1 MRNLTKR
8 ICIMLICS
16 LAYLNGQA
24 SIDPSVI
31 QSTISMLTSRDNSN
45 KQSIE
50 KGVSQVARLWLE
62 TDGDEKAFRSFCEDN
77 YIADPDEKYQVFLK
91 ISDYLEGI
99 SGHFNEMSLRL
110 QKNLQLDN
118 GPLHP
123 IDEKFGSYSPSS
135 HLSDDLYNNK
145 IAFIIA
151 LNFPHL
157 TLEEK
162 EALGTDRK
170 AWAYARLGDMFTE
183 RIPAALLQAASNA
196 ESDADIYISQ
206 YNIYMGHV
214 MNKKGQHLFPK
225 DMILL
230 SHWNLRDEI
239 KANYNK
245 GKEGLDKQ
253 RTIYEVMKR
262 IISQD
267 IPVEVINSGT
277 YEWNPYTNMVQQEN
291 KEVKTT
297 PESTVRYQK
306 MLNNFKAMQDI
317 DKYTGNTYIDRKFND
332 DMEVALQD
340 VEKLF
345 DEFLSAT
352 ELKEI
357 GKTISKRLGRK
368 LEAYDIWYD
377 GFKARSNLDETKLDV
392 QTQALY
398 PDAAALDKK
407 LPDILMKLGFSAE
420 RANYLADKITVDA
433 ARGSGHAW
441 GASMKGQQ
449 SRLRTRIPAAGMN
462 YKGYN
467 IAIHEFGHNVEQTLS
482 LYDVDYYMLSG
493 VPNTAFTEALAF
505 VFQKRDLEILDIT
518 DPNPEKQAMEILD
531 KVWSMY
537 EICGVSMLDISVW
550 KWMYAHPDATA
561 EQLKEATIAL
571 SKEIWNKYYAPV
583 FGVKDE
589 TVLAVYSHMI
599 SYPLYLSAYAFGQI
613 IEFQL
618 DQYLEGKNFAN
629 EVERIFRQGR
639 LTPNQW
645 MILATG
651 SPLTV
656 EPMLEAVRQ
665 VIK

>member
-1 MRNLTKR
+1 
-8 ICIMLICS
+8 MLICS

-31 QSTISMLTSRDNSN
+31 QSTISTLTSRDNSN

-118 GPLHP
+118 GPLYP

-253 RTIYEVMKR
+253 RTVYEVMKR

-345 DEFLSAT
+345 DEFLSAP
-352 ELKEI
+352 ELKEV
-357 GKTISKRLGRK
+357 GKMISKRLGRK

-377 GFKARSNLDETKLDV
+377 GFKARSNLDETKLDA

>member
-1 MRNLTKR
+1 
-8 ICIMLICS
+8 MLICS

>member
-1 MRNLTKR
+1 
-8 ICIMLICS
+8 MLICS

-24 SIDPSVI
+24 AVDPATVQSAISV
-31 QSTISMLTSRDNSN
+31 LTAKDNGN
-45 KQSIE
+45 KAGIE
-50 KGVSQVARLWLE
+50 KGVNQVARLWQE
-62 TDGDEKAFRSFCEDN
+62 TDGDEKAFRSFCEEN

-91 ISDYLEGI
+91 ISDYIEGI

-118 GPLHP
+118 GPLLP

-253 RTIYEVMKR
+253 RTVYEVMKR

-277 YEWNPYTNMVQQEN
+277 YEWNPYTNMVQLEN
-291 KEVKTT
+291 KEVKTS

-306 MLNNFKAMQDI
+306 MLNNFKAMQGF

-345 DEFLSAT
+345 DEFLSAP
-352 ELKEI
+352 ELKEV
-357 GKTISKRLGRK
+357 GKMISKRLGRK

-377 GFKARSNLDETKLDV
+377 GFKARSNLDETKLDA

-441 GASMKGQQ
+441 GAAMKGQQ
-449 SRLRTRIPAAGMN
+449 SRLRTRIPEAGMN

-505 VFQKRDLEILDIT
+505 VFQKRDLEILGIT
-518 DPNPEKQAMEILD
+518 DPNPEKKAMDVLD
-531 KVWSMY
+531 KIWSMY

-561 EQLKEATIAL
+561 GQLKEATIAL

>member
-1 MRNLTKR
+1 
-8 ICIMLICS
+8 
-16 LAYLNGQA
+16 
-24 SIDPSVI
+24 
-31 QSTISMLTSRDNSN
+31 
-45 KQSIE
+45 
-50 KGVSQVARLWLE
+50 
-62 TDGDEKAFRSFCEDN
+62 
-77 YIADPDEKYQVFLK
+77 
-91 ISDYLEGI
+91 
-99 SGHFNEMSLRL
+99 
-110 QKNLQLDN
+110 
-118 GPLHP
+118 
-123 IDEKFGSYSPSS
+123 
-135 HLSDDLYNNK
+135 
-145 IAFIIA
+145 
-151 LNFPHL
+151 
-157 TLEEK
+157 
-162 EALGTDRK
+162 
-170 AWAYARLGDMFTE
+170 
-183 RIPAALLQAASNA
+183 
-196 ESDADIYISQ
+196 
-206 YNIYMGHV
+206 
-214 MNKKGQHLFPK
+214 
-225 DMILL
+225 MILL

-253 RTIYEVMKR
+253 RTVYEVMKR

-306 MLNNFKAMQDI
+306 MLNNFKAMQGI

-377 GFKARSNLDETKLDV
+377 GFKARSNLDETKLDA

-518 DPNPEKQAMEILD
+518 DPNPENRR
-531 KVWSMY
+531 
-537 EICGVSMLDISVW
+537 W
-550 KWMYAHPDATA
+550 KYW
-561 EQLKEATIAL
+561 I
-571 SKEIWNKYYAPV
+571 KYGACMKFAV
-583 FGVKDE
+583 F
-589 TVLAVYSHMI
+589 
-599 SYPLYLSAYAFGQI
+599 PCW
-613 IEFQL
+613 
-618 DQYLEGKNFAN
+618 
-629 EVERIFRQGR
+629 IFPYGNGCMPIRTQR
-639 LTPNQW
+639 PN
-645 MILATG
+645 
-651 SPLTV
+651 S
-656 EPMLEAVRQ
+656 
-665 VIK
+665 